1 MQLKGIEV
9 SFGDG
14 HLKIEERDI
23 STEELHKVL
32 TFLGG
37 NAFMALLAEL
47 IQGSPTK
54 TDPAVQQ

>member
-14 HLKIEERDI
+14 HLKIEELDI

-32 TFLGG
+32 ERVWKLQ
-37 NAFMALLAEL
+37 LL
-47 IQGSPTK
+47 
-54 TDPAVQQ
+54 